1 MVKFRH
7 DKTKSPTSYTSY
19 LTFTFTEFPTSAY
32 ALLNENIYVY
42 AQIFDSYQC
51 IVAKNMTV
59 AITRT
64 VEKCTKF
71 NFGVVSVSSL
81 NGG

>member
-1 MVKFRH
+1 MVRFRH
-7 DKTKSPTSYTSY
+7 NKTISGWNNYI
-19 LTFTFTEFPTSAY
+19 TFTFNNFPTSSY
-32 ALLNENIYVY
+32 ALLNQPVAVY
-42 AQIFDSYQC
+42 FQIFKQYQC
-51 IVAKNMTV
+51 IYATNISTPV
-59 AITRT
+59 TRT

>member
-1 MVKFRH
+1 MVRYRVSNSISGYNNYMH
-7 DKTKSPTSYTSY
+7 
-19 LTFTFTEFPTSAY
+19 LTFNNFPTSAY
-32 ALLNENIYVY
+32 AILDQQIVLKW
-42 AQIFDSYQC
+42 QIFDQYQC
-51 IVAKNMTV
+51 IISKD
-59 AITRT
+59 ITIATPRT